1 MTVAHWKSMMER
13 DYLYA
18 FDLQGKDV
26 TLTIEKVTG
35 GQLTGTG
42 GKKTKKPLCF
52 FRESQSGKPLALN
65 STNCKTIAAL
75 YGNDTEGWIGK
86 RITIFPTTT
95 QFGGDEVECIRVR
108 PRVPPEKGDRRSP
121 PKQDET
127 GDPEPREPGSDG

>member
-1 MTVAHWKSMMER
+1 MHWKAMMER

-26 TLTIEKVTG
+26 TLTIDKVTG
-35 GQLTGTG
+35 GTLVGTG

-52 FRESQSGKPLALN
+52 FREGQSGKPLALN

-75 YGNDTEGWIGK
+75 YGNDTDQWVGK

-108 PRVPPEKGDRRSP
+108 PRVPPEKGARQPP
-121 PKQDET
+121 PKQDEA

>member
-1 MTVAHWKSMMER
+1 VAHWKSMMER

-42 GKKTKKPLCF
+42 GKKTKKPLCY

-65 STNCKTIAAL
+65 STNCKTIASL
-75 YGNDTEGWIGK
+75 YGNDTDQWVGK

-108 PRVPPEKGDRRSP
+108 PRLPPEKGA
-121 PKQDET
+121 K
-127 GDPEPREPGSDG
+127 GAPEPPPQREPGEEG